1 MKTLQ
6 TIKLMILATLALLL
20 TSCGGGGTNTNADSK
35 MEDVAKEIAGLKTF
49 IIEYKTTVN
58 TPQMISTS
66 IMTQWIDN
74 ENDRHAIHTESENEY
89 MGRKE
94 KQHSLMIMKDGW
106 SYMIDL
112 TNKSGFKSKDMESDE
127 DPTEM
132 FKSDDDVTFRQ
143 MIESEGG
150 KILGNEKFLGRD
162 CIVVEISEE
171 DESGETGLTK
181 MWYYK
186 GIPLKMTN
194 AYYTMEALK
203 FEENASIPA
212 DKFEVPAD
220 INISEMPAF

>member
-35 MEDVAKEIAGLKTF
+35 MEDVVKEIAGLKTF

-220 INISEMPAF
+220 ISISEMPAF

>member
-150 KILGNEKFLGRD
+150 KILGNEKLLGRD

>member
-6 TIKLMILATLALLL
+6 TIKLMIPAVLTLVLA
-20 TSCGGGGTNTNADSK
+20 SCGGGGSTISPDSS
-35 MEDVAKEIAGLKTF
+35 MSEVAGEMASLKTF

-112 TNKSGFKSKDMESDE
+112 TKKSGFKSQDMESDE
-127 DPTEM
+127 DPMEM

-150 KILGNEKFLGRD
+150 KILGNEKFLGKD
-162 CIVVEISEE
+162 CIVVEIDEQ

-203 FEENASIPA
+203 FEENARIPA

-220 INISEMPAF
+220 ISISEMPAF